1 MEMAMSIRN
10 RKTEALARKVAAAA
24 NEGLTEAVTR
34 ALEERLAKLQARR
47 TGEALADQ
55 ILAIGR
61 RCAALPDID
70 TRAADDILGYRPDGT
85 FD

>member
-1 MEMAMSIRN
+1 MAMSIRN
-10 RKTEALARKVAAAA
+10 KETEALARKVAAAA

-34 ALEERLAKLQARR
+34 ALEDRLAKLQARPS
-47 TGEALADQ
+47 GEDLADQ

-70 TRAADDILGYRPDGT
+70 TRAAEDILGYRPDGT